1 MTDPADIRLLAAL
14 AELGKGAVH
23 ELAAKVGMDPR
34 EVAYR
39 LVALSGS
46 GLPLL
51 VGVESDPNGLRA
63 AISGAPASWQRPP
76 GGYPGGPG
84 SVPFPAAA
92 GPNAGPGTAGQNLGG
107 MPGAAGPNPGGAA
120 GPNQGGMPG
129 AAGPNQSGM
138 PGPNQGGMPGPM
150 TSGQGAAPGAG
161 PASAGVPV
169 RGGAAGMPGA
179 QGSGPHPPGPNGIP
193 DSAGMPGHS
202 GPHPP
207 GQHGMPGP
215 GTSGAYPP
223 GHTGIP
229 AGPGQHGMPGPGTS
243 AAYPPGQTGIPA
255 TGPGPGVSG
264 AYAPGP
270 AGISGA
276 YPPGPN
282 GIPGGPGV
290 SGAYAPGPNGIP
302 AGPGVSGAYAPGQTG
317 MPPQVPV
324 GANVHNGPS
333 GPYPAPDPVVSTWGV
348 PQTASWARGDEPR
361 PAAAPAKQ
369 GRIGETMQSQGLE
382 GEQLSVQ
389 LLEVQDPADFLFGA
403 AGYRLEDGERAVVVH
418 TEITNRGPIPFAS
431 LPDNYL
437 ELVTDSGET
446 VAKAPVSLTSRPPH
460 KIGVQPGETLGGH
473 TVYVLPTA
481 TRVVSVRWSPRP
493 EPDERTLTWAVD

>member
-63 AISGAPASWQRPP
+63 AISGAPASWQRPQ
-76 GGYPGGPG
+76 GGPG
-84 SVPFPAAA
+84 SAPFPAARPQG
-92 GPNAGPGTAGQNLGG
+92 GP
-107 MPGAAGPNPGGAA
+107 AAGPQGGSPSTSGPVSPAQAGMNPG
-120 GPNQGGMPG
+120 
-129 AAGPNQSGM
+129 
-138 PGPNQGGMPGPM
+138 
-150 TSGQGAAPGAG
+150 
-161 PASAGVPV
+161 V
-169 RGGAAGMPGA
+169 
-179 QGSGPHPPGPNGIP
+179 
-193 DSAGMPGHS
+193 
-202 GPHPP
+202 
-207 GQHGMPGP
+207 
-215 GTSGAYPP
+215 
-223 GHTGIP
+223 
-229 AGPGQHGMPGPGTS
+229 
-243 AAYPPGQTGIPA
+243 
-255 TGPGPGVSG
+255 
-264 AYAPGP
+264 
-270 AGISGA
+270 SGA

-282 GIPGGPGV
+282 GIPASGARPNPAV
-290 SGAYAPGPNGIP
+290 SGAYQPGPNGIP
-302 AGPGVSGAYAPGQTG
+302 AGPNPGVSGAYPPPNGPGPMPGPGTSGAFSAGPNGIPAGPGMSGSYSPGQTG
-317 MPPQVPV
+317 LPNPGRSGAYAPAQTGLNPGVSGSYPPGP
-324 GANVHNGPS
+324 NGIPAAQPYGTPAPPPNGYS
-333 GPYPAPDPVVSTWGV
+333 GPAAHPDPVLSTWGV
-348 PQTASWARGDEPR
+348 PQTASWARGDDPR
-361 PAAAPAKQ
+361 PAAGPAKK

-437 ELVTDSGET
+437 ELVTDSGD
-446 VAKAPVSLTSRPPH
+446 VVGKAPVSLTSRPPH

-473 TVYVLPTA
+473 TVYVLPDA
-481 TRVVSVRWSPRP
+481 TRVVAVRWSPRP
-493 EPDERTLTWAVD
+493 EPDERTLTWSVD

>member
-76 GGYPGGPG
+76 AGGYPAGTG
-84 SVPFPAAA
+84 SAPFPAAA
-92 GPNAGPGTAGQNLGG
+92 GPN
-107 MPGAAGPNPGGAA
+107 PGGT
-120 GPNQGGMPG
+120 
-129 AAGPNQSGM
+129 
-138 PGPNQGGMPGPM
+138 PGPM
-150 TSGQGAAPGAG
+150 ASGQGAAPGAMPSAPVPNG

-169 RGGAAGMPGA
+169 RGGASGMPGGMSGA
-179 QGSGPHPPGPNGIP
+179 QGSGPHPPGPDGLP
-193 DSAGMPGHS
+193 GPESAGMPGHS

-223 GHTGIP
+223 AQTGTP
-229 AGPGQHGMPGPGTS
+229 ASQGQHGMPGPGTS
-243 AAYPPGQTGIPA
+243 GAYPPAQTGTPASQGQHGMPGPGTSGAYPPAQTGIPA
-255 TGPGPGVSG
+255 TGPGLGMPGPAAPGPSG

-270 AGISGA
+270 AGI
-276 YPPGPN
+276 
-282 GIPGGPGV
+282 PGV
-290 SGAYAPGPNGIP
+290 SGAYPPGPNGIP
-302 AGPGVSGAYAPGQTG
+302 AGPGVSGAYGPGQPG
-317 MPPQVPV
+317 MPPG
-324 GANVHNGPS
+324 GANVRNGPS

-361 PAAAPAKQ
+361 PAAAPARQ

-473 TVYVLPTA
+473 TVYVLPAA

-493 EPDERTLTWAVD
+493 EPDERTLTWAVG